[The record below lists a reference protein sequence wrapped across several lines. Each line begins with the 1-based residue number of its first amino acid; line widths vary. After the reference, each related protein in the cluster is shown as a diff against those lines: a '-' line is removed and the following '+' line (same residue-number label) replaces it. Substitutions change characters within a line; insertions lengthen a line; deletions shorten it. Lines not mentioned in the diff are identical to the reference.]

1 MFSKIL
7 AAIDRSPNGNA
18 VFDEALTLA
27 KATKNLMLLHILS
40 SEEKDSPQTPTLLTL
55 EYHPLHGELLE
66 DYWKQWQNYEKQGFK
81 LLRSYTEQATNAG
94 VST

>member
-27 KATKNLMLLHILS
+27 KATKGSLMLLPI
-40 SEEKDSPQTPTLLTL
+40 
-55 EYHPLHGELLE
+55 
-66 DYWKQWQNYEKQGFK
+66 
-81 LLRSYTEQATNAG
+81 
-94 VST
+94 